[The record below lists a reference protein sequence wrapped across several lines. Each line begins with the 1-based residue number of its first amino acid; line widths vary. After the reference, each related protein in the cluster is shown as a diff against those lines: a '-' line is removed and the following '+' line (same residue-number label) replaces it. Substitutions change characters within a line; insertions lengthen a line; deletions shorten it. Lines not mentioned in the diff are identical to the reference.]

1 MFLLSSETK
10 RNISKMKKQ
19 RNDFQLKDQQN
30 FPEGTSNEADLFRLI
45 DTELKKEEMK
55 ILTELRKAIKCK
67 LLEKGEKGRAKRS

>member
-1 MFLLSSETK
+1 
-10 RNISKMKKQ
+10 MKKQ

-67 LLEKGEKGRAKRS
+67 LLEKGGKGRAKRS